1 MLLST
6 LAERSFS
13 FRHRATHF
21 SLHQGA
27 IYQDSVKLKKTKEL
41 RTRLQHLMEAK
52 RREARRREARRKAAD
67 GALAALPTTEAS
79 TGGALSAVDAALGR
93 EEHQAEGEGSEIV
106 DFDPAAFVDKDE
118 HNKADHGAL
127 KSLDADL
134 LSSMDSL
141 QQEGLALPA
150 HAAEADSQPAEY
162 RSAAASSKTS
172 AELASLDADLLFS
185 SGSTDRPLQPR
196 KRSAHL
202 SQLGFSDYGQATEAR
217 PDERGPEARARF
229 LDPPAEEEDDDEC
242 RPPMVMFEG
251 KCIDSPS
258 RQPRPW
264 GLPTR
269 RR

>member
-1 MLLST
+1 
-6 LAERSFS
+6 
-13 FRHRATHF
+13 
-21 SLHQGA
+21 
-27 IYQDSVKLKKTKEL
+27 
-41 RTRLQHLMEAK
+41 MEAK

-93 EEHQAEGEGSEIV
+93 EEHQAEGEGSGII

-141 QQEGLALPA
+141 EQEGLALPA
-150 HAAEADSQPAEY
+150 YADEADSQAAEY
-162 RSAAASSKTS
+162 GSAAKASKAR
-172 AELASLDADLLFS
+172 AELASLDAHLLFS
-185 SGSTDRPLQPR
+185 SGSTDLPLKPR
-196 KRSAHL
+196 KHSARV
-202 SQLGFSDYGQATEAR
+202 SQLGFGNYGQAKEAR
-217 PDERGPEARARF
+217 PEERGPEARARF
-229 LDPPAEEEDDDEC
+229 LDPPAEEEDDDKC
-242 RPPMVMFEG
+242 RAPMVMFEG